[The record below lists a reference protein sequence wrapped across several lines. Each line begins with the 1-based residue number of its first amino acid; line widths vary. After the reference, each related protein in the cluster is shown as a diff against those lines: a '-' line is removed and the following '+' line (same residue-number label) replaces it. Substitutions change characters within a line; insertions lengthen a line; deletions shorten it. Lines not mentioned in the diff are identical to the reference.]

1 MYSTAWYL
9 YKAPLYT
16 ALRGAYVY
24 TECTQ
29 HVVHLL
35 YYKNKLTF
43 MYFYTYD
50 FTCGAQ
56 NWDLFTVYSTVIFSD
71 RHPFGRNFLDGPCF
85 PYVT

>member
-1 MYSTAWYL
+1 
-9 YKAPLYT
+9 
-16 ALRGAYVY
+16 
-24 TECTQ
+24 
-29 HVVHLL
+29 
-35 YYKNKLTF
+35 

-71 RHPFGRNFLDGPCF
+71 RPPFGRNFLDGPCF